1 MKAEMILES
10 DYTPAE
16 DEPFMNDRQLEYFR
30 QKLLRWKEDI
40 LEESRGT
47 IEHMQEG
54 ARNIPDIADRASEET
69 DRALELR
76 TRDRERKVVSKID
89 AALRRI
95 EDGSYGYCE
104 ETGEPISLK
113 RLDARP
119 IATYSLEAQERHE
132 RKEKV
137 HRDD

>member
-1 MKAEMILES
+1 MKSEIKLETDYHPS
-10 DYTPAE
+10 D
-16 DEPFMNDRQLEYFR
+16 DEEFMNDKQQEYFR
-30 QKLLRWKEDI
+30 QKLLTWKHDI
-40 LEESRGT
+40 LEESRET
-47 IEHMQEG
+47 IHHMQEET
-54 ARNIPDIADRASEET
+54 RNIPDVADRASEET

-89 AALRRI
+89 SALRRLD
-95 EDGSYGYCE
+95 EGSYGYCD

>member
-1 MKAEMILES
+1 MKAETILDA
-10 DYTPAE
+10 DYHPDE
-16 DEPFMNDRQLEYFR
+16 DEPFMNDRQTEYFR
-30 QKLLRWKEDI
+30 QKLATWKASI
-40 LEESRGT
+40 LEETRGT

-54 ARNIPDIADRASEET
+54 TRNIPDVADRASEET

-95 EDGSYGYCE
+95 DDGSYGYCDD
-104 ETGEPISLK
+104 TGEPISLK

-119 IATYSLEAQERHE
+119 IATFSLEAQERHE

>member
-1 MKAEMILES
+1 MKAEKILNA
-10 DYTPAE
+10 DYKPAE
-16 DEPFMNDRQLEYFR
+16 DEPFMNSRQLDYFR
-30 QKLLRWKEDI
+30 GKLQSWKNGI
-40 LEESRGT
+40 LEDSRGT
-47 IEHMQEG
+47 IEQMQEG
-54 ARNIPDIADRASEET
+54 TRNIPDVADRASEET

-95 EDGSYGYCE
+95 EDGSYGYCDD
-104 ETGEPISLK
+104 TGEPISLK

-119 IATYSLEAQERHE
+119 IATLSLEAQERHE

-137 HRDD
+137 HRDL